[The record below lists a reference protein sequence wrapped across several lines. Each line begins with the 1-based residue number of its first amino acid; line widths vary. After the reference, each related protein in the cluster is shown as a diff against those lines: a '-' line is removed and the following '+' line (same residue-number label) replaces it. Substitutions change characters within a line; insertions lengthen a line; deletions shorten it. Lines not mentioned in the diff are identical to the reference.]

1 MHRPDDSGHAS
12 QAPVVVDRALLAKYD
27 KAGPRYTSYPTA
39 PHFDESFDADAY
51 MAEIERTNAEEADRP
66 LSLYFHL
73 PFCDTLCYYC
83 GCNVVVT
90 QKREKVLPY
99 LEQIKREI
107 DMVAAKIAPG
117 RLVTQL
123 HWGGGTPTYLAPD
136 QIRELMAY
144 IHSRFNI
151 ADDVEAGV
159 ELDPREC
166 STEHLAALRESGFNR
181 CSMGIQD
188 FDHEIQVLVNR
199 VQPID
204 MTRKVFDTCR
214 ELDFHSVNV
223 DLIYGLPLQTVERF
237 LPTVDEVIDMAP
249 DRIATFNYAHVPW
262 LKKHQVLI
270 PEEQLP
276 TPATKLDIFEMVSNR
291 FAEAGYVFIGMD
303 HFSKPDDEI
312 ATAQRNG
319 TLYRNFQGYT
329 THAGCDLYA
338 FGITAIGQ
346 LRRSYTQNVKKLTDY
361 YAALDAGK
369 LPVERGITLTDED
382 LLRREVITRLMCDF
396 ALDPADFETRFNIDF
411 DTHFADALR
420 EFEGFE
426 ADGLVTKQGRKYTV
440 TPAGRLLIRNMAMP
454 FDAYLGAKPNRRF
467 SRTV

>member
-1 MHRPDDSGHAS
+1 MPHDPHSRFR
-12 QAPVVVDRALLAKYD
+12 APVVVDRRLIAKYD

-39 PHFDESFDADAY
+39 PHFSERFDAAAY
-51 MAEIERTNAEEADRP
+51 RAEIARSNREESGRP

-90 QKREKVLPY
+90 QKREKVIPY
-99 LEQIKREI
+99 LAQIKHEI
-107 DMVAAKIAPG
+107 AAVAAMIAPG
-117 RLVTQL
+117 RKVTQL

-136 QIRELMAY
+136 QIRDLMAFV
-144 IHSRFNI
+144 HAHFDF

-166 STEHLAALRESGFNR
+166 DRERLVALRESGFNR
-181 CSMGIQD
+181 ASMGIQD
-188 FDHEIQVLVNR
+188 FDSEIQVLVNR
-199 VQPID
+199 VQPVD
-204 MTRKVFDTCR
+204 MTRRVFDTCR
-214 ELDFHSVNV
+214 ELGFHSVNV
-223 DLIYGLPLQTVERF
+223 DLIYGLPLQTVARF
-237 LPTVDEVIDMAP
+237 TPTVDEVIDMAP

-270 PEEQLP
+270 PEDLLP
-276 TPATKLDIFEMVSNR
+276 TPAQKLDIFEMVSNR
-291 FAEAGYVFIGMD
+291 FADAGYVFIGMD
-303 HFSKPDDEI
+303 HFAKPDDEI
-312 ATAQRNG
+312 ARAQREG

-346 LRRSYTQNVKKLTDY
+346 LRRSYTQNVKKLSDY
-361 YAALDAGK
+361 YAALDNGE
-369 LPVERGITLTDED
+369 LPVERGILLTDED

-396 ALDPADFETRFNIDF
+396 ALDPAMFETRYGIDF
-411 DTHFADALR
+411 DTHFAHALA
-420 EFEGFE
+420 EFDGFA
-426 ADGLVTKQGRKYTV
+426 ADGLVTKDGRKFTV

-454 FDAYLGAKPNRRF
+454 FDAYLGTKPNQRF

>member
-1 MHRPDDSGHAS
+1 MSNSGDHSRAQS
-12 QAPVVVDRALLAKYD
+12 PVVVDRQLLAKYD

-39 PHFDESFDADAY
+39 PHFSESFDAAAY
-51 MAEIERTNAEEADRP
+51 RAEIEHSNREEGDRP
-66 LSLYFHL
+66 LSIYFHL

-90 QKREKVLPY
+90 QKREKVIPY
-99 LEQIKREI
+99 LAYIKAEMDR
-107 DMVAAKIAPG
+107 VAAMLAPG
-117 RLVTQL
+117 RKVTQL

-136 QIRELMAY
+136 QIRDLMAH
-144 IHSRFNI
+144 IHDRFDF

-166 STEHLAALRESGFNR
+166 SYEHLAALRESGFNR
-181 CSMGIQD
+181 ASMGIQD
-188 FDHEIQVLVNR
+188 FDPEVQQLVNR

-204 MTRKVFDTCR
+204 MTRRVFDTCR
-214 ELDFHSVNV
+214 ELGFESVNV
-223 DLIYGLPLQTVERF
+223 DLIYGLPLQTVARF
-237 LPTVDEVIDMAP
+237 TPTVEEIIDMAP

-270 PEEQLP
+270 PEDKLP
-276 TPATKLDIFEMVSNR
+276 SPAEKLDIFEMVSSR
-291 FAEAGYVFIGMD
+291 FDEAGYVFIGMD

-312 ATAQRNG
+312 AVAQREG

-346 LRRSYTQNVKKLTDY
+346 LRRTYTQNVKKVSDY
-361 YAALDAGK
+361 YAALDAGE
-369 LPVERGITLTDED
+369 LPVERGILLTDED

-396 ALDPADFETRFNIDF
+396 ALTPSDFEAQYGIDF
-411 DTHFADALR
+411 SEHFGDALA
-420 EFEGFE
+420 EFEGFI
-426 ADGLVTKQGRKYTV
+426 ADGLMTREADRFVV
-440 TPAGRLLIRNMAMP
+440 TPAGRLLIRNIAMP
-454 FDAYLGAKPNRRF
+454 FDAYLGTKPDQRF